1 MSQGDHTGDLRKRKR
16 LASTRRIQGVALD
29 LFDAE
34 GFSAVTIERIAA
46 AADVSPSSVYRY
58 FGTKEQIVLWD
69 EYDPIWFAEV
79 ANRLR
84 DSPPVDAARTAVR
97 ALLTGPLLRDDDLIR
112 RRIRYTMTEP
122 SIEAASALQFHQT
135 AEAFGT
141 ALSQGLGRA
150 HGDLD
155 VQLFSHAIVGAIVGA
170 IHHWYE
176 SDFTTPL
183 PDIVDRVFT
192 SFEQGFGLGEHA
204 HRETPTAGRGSRG

>member
-1 MSQGDHTGDLRKRKR
+1 MSEGAHTDGLRERKR
-16 LASTRRIQGVALD
+16 LAAMRRVQEVALD
-29 LFDAE
+29 LFDQDGYA
-34 GFSAVTIERIAA
+34 GVTIERIAA

-69 EYDPIWFAEV
+69 DYDPIWFAQVVEG
-79 ANRLR
+79 LR
-84 DSPPVDAARTAVR
+84 DRSTIDSMRTAVR
-97 ALLTGPLLRDDDLIR
+97 ALLTASLLRDDDLIR
-112 RRIRYTMTEP
+112 RRIRYIMTEP

-183 PDIVDRVFT
+183 PDVLDRVFA
-192 SFEQGFGLGEHA
+192 SFERGFGL
-204 HRETPTAGRGSRG
+204 S